1 MASRPVPPSR
11 HSLPPP
17 LSPFQYHANIHGADV
32 MQSTNHFLVKT
43 GLMTHMPPV
52 ERFAVLFAAAAHDV
66 AHPGTSNRF
75 QIMAKSQG
83 DKNESFTVHVFVA
96 CLLCVVCFS
105 PPPPPHL
112 TSII

>member
-1 MASRPVPPSR
+1 
-11 HSLPPP
+11 
-17 LSPFQYHANIHGADV
+17 

-75 QIMAKSQG
+75 QIMAKSQ
-83 DKNESFTVHVFVA
+83 VA
-96 CLLCVVCFS
+96 LCYNDRSVLENF
-105 PPPPPHL
+105 HAA
-112 TSII
+112 TGERM